1 MRLSSW
7 DSKPI
12 WDEENST
19 LRFDLRK
26 GPVQEEPYN
35 TREVQNNNKK
45 KNIPEI
51 LLVTQDEEADQW
63 PAGAQQVEEPSAR
76 LLSEGGRVIFRN
88 R

>member
-19 LRFDLRK
+19 ERFELRK
-26 GPVQEEPYN
+26 GQVQKEPYS
-35 TREVQNNNKK
+35 TRELQNK

-76 LLSEGGRVIFRN
+76 LLSEGGRRIFRN
-88 R
+88 H

>member
-19 LRFDLRK
+19 ERFELRK
-26 GPVQEEPYN
+26 GPVQEEPYS
-35 TREVQNNNKK
+35 TREVQNK

-51 LLVTQDEEADQW
+51 LLVAQDEEADQW

-76 LLSEGGRVIFRN
+76 LLSEGGRRIFRN
-88 R
+88 H